1 MEFSELYEIAKSKA
15 TRWQLYNHAFVGKVG
30 AAILTD
36 KGNVY
41 TGKDI
46 DVPCSLGFCAEHSAI
61 SAMLNAG
68 ESRIVK
74 LVAVSAKHGV
84 FSPCGRC
91 RELIY
96 QINKENIHCEIM
108 LKDRIV
114 TLNELLPERWK

>member
-1 MEFSELYEIAKSKA
+1 MEFDELYEIAKSKA
-15 TRWQLYNHAFVGKVG
+15 NRWQLGNHAFVGKVC

-41 TGKDI
+41 IGKDI

-68 ESRIVK
+68 ESRIIK

-91 RELIY
+91 RELMY
-96 QINKENIHCEIM
+96 QINKENINCEIM